1 MYPSVVNKS
10 TEPCPISSSSLIT
23 TSLISN
29 NHSTPISNNSTLSSL
44 QSYGKREN
52 TLTHSIGSSLNNS
65 NDYYTQKR
73 IEELHERMD
82 DIQISSFLK
91 FINYH
96 LSLEKD
102 EKKNFI
108 NDLSKDL
115 CNGHILIDLIEI
127 LSSTKLK
134 REHGRTRF
142 HSLTNVQYVLDY
154 LKLRMQH
161 IDITPDDIVSG
172 NRKQILALLWIIIRT
187 FDLPAFRITNK
198 NCFVEK
204 TLLGFGQDRSTI
216 INWLNYILNQNKSEN
231 CLFKYFTELKRNILT
246 ILKTNH
252 IEKLIQNNSYAKQV
266 LDTVI
271 QTGTE
276 HSAHIISNNEEYLS
290 CIEDDHQQV
299 STKQHIQLPI
309 DSIGHLTSSSSNNTV
324 ELSDLRTLERSRLFY
339 DEQQEAKLKR
349 KYSSEKIED
358 LQRYC

>member
-1 MYPSVVNKS
+1 MMSYIEQREWCSSSISSIMYPSVVNKS

-216 INWLNYILNQNKSEN
+216 INWLNYILNQS
-231 CLFKYFTELKRNILT
+231 L
-246 ILKTNH
+246 
-252 IEKLIQNNSYAKQV
+252 
-266 LDTVI
+266 
-271 QTGTE
+271 
-276 HSAHIISNNEEYLS
+276 
-290 CIEDDHQQV
+290 
-299 STKQHIQLPI
+299 
-309 DSIGHLTSSSSNNTV
+309 NTH
-324 ELSDLRTLERSRLFY
+324 EIYIKDFY
-339 DEQQEAKLKR
+339 
-349 KYSSEKIED
+349 IHTW
-358 LQRYC
+358 